1 MHHQQ
6 DCKIGVVDQY
16 SNYFERDTVSVLD
29 TEMKMM
35 RLGVS
40 RDWLDCCVV
49 MCYLFL
55 EAVETFSLV
64 R

>member
-1 MHHQQ
+1 M
-6 DCKIGVVDQY
+6 VDQY